1 MRISAGLFRDTA
13 LTLRSFL
20 SELGASKDRTH
31 RSGKKGES
39 RLPKNQLAG
48 FLAALL
54 AAAPVSV
61 AAQAQQAGAGFDF
74 RLAPGPRLVGTRA
87 DSSGSGQVHALLQG
101 NVLTLQ
107 GTYQGLLGKP
117 TEVHLAMGSLP
128 GVRGPVIAS
137 LAAGDGTISGRVTLN
152 ARQLAAFRKGG
163 LYVEIDSAEAPD
175 GDLWGWVL
183 PPSD

>member
-1 MRISAGLFRDTA
+1 MS
-13 LTLRSFL
+13 
-20 SELGASKDRTH
+20 GA
-31 RSGKKGES
+31 
-39 RLPKNQLAG
+39 
-48 FLAALL
+48 
-54 AAAPVSV
+54 V
-61 AAQAQQAGAGFDF
+61 QAQQAGAGFDF

-107 GTYQGLLGKP
+107 GTYQGLLGKL

-128 GVRGPVIAS
+128 VVRGPVIAS
-137 LAAGDGTISGRVTLN
+137 LVAGDGAISARVTLN
-152 ARQLAAFRKGG
+152 ARQLTAFRKGG